1 MSVQGN
7 RSALPLPV
15 RRALGQ
21 LGGDLALARRRRRIS
36 TQSMAERL
44 QISTATLR
52 RLERGDPS
60 LSVGTLAKAL
70 LVLNALERFSGAR
83 RLLSGNRELGELSFA
98 NYRHPITVAASTIDP
113 RASATSARRAACAA
127 NSSQLLLRKPSAG
140 RFMRL
145 RLEEIERH
153 RMHMALGK
161 APRAEGAELALSPV
175 IEKRLILAA
184 LSVAHAIQI
193 GTPHS

>member
-1 MSVQGN
+1 MSVKSS

-21 LGGDLALARRRRRIS
+21 LGGNLALARRRRRIS

-70 LVLNALERFSGAR
+70 LVLRYREHGLSETRAPSKGLNAR
-83 RLLSGNRELGELSFA
+83 RLLSGSDDGHSASIAFIAGRPTGRPGRFRATYPAPVLRRLLYQWPRVSGE
-98 NYRHPITVAASTIDP
+98 ASETP
-113 RASATSARRAACAA
+113 PSPSCAA
-127 NSSQLLLRKPSAG
+127 PGGSFLHVS
-140 RFMRL
+140 
-145 RLEEIERH
+145 
-153 RMHMALGK
+153 
-161 APRAEGAELALSPV
+161 
-175 IEKRLILAA
+175 
-184 LSVAHAIQI
+184 
-193 GTPHS
+193 

>member
-1 MSVQGN
+1 MSVKGN

-70 LVLNALERFSGAR
+70 LVLNALERFSG
-83 RLLSGNRELGELSFA
+83 LLDTGADDLGLQLMDEALPK
-98 NYRHPITVAASTIDP
+98 RIV
-113 RASATSARRAACAA
+113 RK
-127 NSSQLLLRKPSAG
+127 SSQRGPK
-140 RFMRL
+140 
-145 RLEEIERH
+145 
-153 RMHMALGK
+153 AL
-161 APRAEGAELALSPV
+161 
-175 IEKRLILAA
+175 
-184 LSVAHAIQI
+184 
-193 GTPHS
+193 